1 MICYFVDWILKFKEG
16 MFVLIW
22 FFVNSN
28 FYGYRLLLILWVGYV
43 MSGYVYMYDLL
54 LNKNYLIF
62 NKSRF
67 LNIGILL
74 RWVLNF

>member
-1 MICYFVDWILKFKEG
+1 

-22 FFVNSN
+22 FFVNSY

-43 MSGYVYMYDLL
+43 MCGYVYMYDLL

-62 NKSRF
+62 F
-67 LNIGILL
+67 LNFKIWFV
-74 RWVLNF
+74 RWCVVVMNGFEF

>member
-1 MICYFVDWILKFKEG
+1 

-22 FFVNSN
+22 FFVKSN

-43 MSGYVYMYDLL
+43 ISGYVYMYDLL